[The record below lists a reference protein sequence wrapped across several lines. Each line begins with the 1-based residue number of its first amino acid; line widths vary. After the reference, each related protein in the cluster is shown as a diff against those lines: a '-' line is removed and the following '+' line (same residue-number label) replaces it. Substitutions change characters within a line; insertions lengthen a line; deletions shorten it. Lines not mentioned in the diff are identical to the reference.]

1 MWVTKVYADMDFN
14 NRRSRAD
21 ELADVS
27 YDYWKA
33 GNFVVTLVYSAAD
46 LTYVPMTLLL
56 KDGKPSPQEEFTY
69 KEIDGEWFVLESIW
83 DRVWFDAAV
92 VELN

>member
-1 MWVTKVYADMDFN
+1 M
-14 NRRSRAD
+14 RAI
-21 ELADVS
+21 LR
-27 YDYWKA
+27 
-33 GNFVVTLVYSAAD
+33 D
-46 LTYVPMTLLL
+46 LEGYCSPMTLLR
-56 KDGKPSPQEEFTY
+56 GEKPSPQEEFTY